1 LESAREP
8 VIKDVTDVLRR
19 HSKGST
25 DDRGRSIRVL
35 DEAAAAGALR
45 AEPSLTW
52 MRLLQRAVVAVE

>member
-1 LESAREP
+1 
-8 VIKDVTDVLRR
+8 VTDVLRR

-25 DDRGRSIRVL
+25 DGSQPVTQVL
-35 DEAAAAGALR
+35 DDAAAAGALR

>member
-1 LESAREP
+1 VNDL
-8 VIKDVTDVLRR
+8 LRR

-25 DDRGRSIRVL
+25 DDRSRSIRVL
-35 DEAAAAGALR
+35 DDAAAAGALR